1 MIHYNIQE
9 TDSTYLSLRSK
20 RLQKQTNKHKKTKK
34 KNKKNQA
41 NKLPLMFQIS
51 DVVAPL
57 GNIAQT
63 WLLKGG

>member
-20 RLQKQTNKHKKTKK
+20 RLQKQTNIKKNKE

-41 NKLPLMFQIS
+41 NKLQLKFQIS
-51 DVVAPL
+51 DVDAPL
-57 GNIAQT
+57 GNIVQT

>member
-20 RLQKQTNKHKKTKK
+20 RLQKQTNKHKKKQ
-34 KNKKNQA
+34 KKNQA
-41 NKLPLMFQIS
+41 NKLQLMFQIS
-51 DVVAPL
+51 DVDAPL
-57 GNIAQT
+57 GNIVQT